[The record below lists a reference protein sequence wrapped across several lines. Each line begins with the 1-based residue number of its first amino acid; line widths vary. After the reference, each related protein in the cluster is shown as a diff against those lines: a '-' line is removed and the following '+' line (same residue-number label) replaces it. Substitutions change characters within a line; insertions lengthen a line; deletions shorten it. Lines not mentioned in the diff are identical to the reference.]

1 MSGAER
7 ESVCNAVGRCNVKGR
22 YDERDM
28 SMTLDEIAQID
39 REFITVAEASAY
51 FGCNPQKLREQAH
64 RDREKLG
71 FPVSIIGNRV
81 KIPKEAFIKFCKGES
96 A

>member
-1 MSGAER
+1 
-7 ESVCNAVGRCNVKGR
+7 
-22 YDERDM
+22 
-28 SMTLDEIAQID
+28 MTLHDIAQID

-81 KIPKEAFIKFCKGES
+81 KIPKDAFVKFCKGES

>member
-1 MSGAER
+1 MKLEEIAKIER
-7 ESVCNAVGRCNVKGR
+7 EFV
-22 YDERDM
+22 
-28 SMTLDEIAQID
+28 
-39 REFITVAEASAY
+39 TVNEAASY

>member
-1 MSGAER
+1 
-7 ESVCNAVGRCNVKGR
+7 
-22 YDERDM
+22 
-28 SMTLDEIAQID
+28 MTLKEIAKID
-39 REFITVAEASAY
+39 REFVTVAEAAAY

-81 KIPKEAFIKFCKGES
+81 KIPKDAFVKFCKGES

>member
-1 MSGAER
+1 
-7 ESVCNAVGRCNVKGR
+7 
-22 YDERDM
+22 
-28 SMTLDEIAQID
+28 MTLNEIAQID

-81 KIPKEAFIKFCKGES
+81 KIPKDGFVNYFKGES